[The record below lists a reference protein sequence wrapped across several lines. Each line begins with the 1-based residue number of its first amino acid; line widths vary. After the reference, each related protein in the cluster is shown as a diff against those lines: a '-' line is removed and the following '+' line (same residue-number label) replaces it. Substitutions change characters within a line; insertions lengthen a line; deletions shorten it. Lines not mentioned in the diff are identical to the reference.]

1 MFSTIIDVDT
11 LARAVDN
18 PNWVI
23 VDCRFSLNDPAR
35 GRNDYLQSHIPNAQY
50 AHLDEDL
57 SGEIIPGETGRHPLP
72 KIEDIAEKFSQWGI
86 DHTVQV
92 VAYDDANGGVAA
104 RLWWL
109 LRWLGHDAVAVL
121 NGGWQAWQAANLP
134 VDSAMPQR
142 SRKNFRPHVRHSWT
156 VDAAWVKKA
165 INHDK
170 YCLIDA
176 REPQR
181 YAGVFEPIDPVAGHI
196 PGAINLPYLQNVDE
210 AGRFKSVEELQ
221 IRFTEAI
228 RRRKMENVA
237 VYCGSG
243 VTACHNLLA
252 MVYAGFPIAR
262 LYPGSWS
269 EWITNPDHPVATGDH

>member
-1 MFSTIIDVDT
+1 MHAAIIEVAT
-11 LARAVDN
+11 LAESINN

-23 VDCRFSLNDPAR
+23 VDCRFSLNDPER
-35 GRNDYLQSHIPNAQY
+35 GRRDYMQGHIPNAQY

-57 SGEIIPGETGRHPLP
+57 SGQIVPEKTGRHPLP
-72 KIEDIAEKFSQWGI
+72 SIQELAEKFSQWGI

-121 NGGWQAWQAANLP
+121 NGGWKAWQAANLP
-134 VDSAMPQR
+134 IDTTQPQR
-142 SRKNFRPHVRHSWT
+142 SRKNFQAHVRHSWT
-156 VDAAWVKKA
+156 VDAAWVEKA
-165 INHDK
+165 MNHDK

-181 YAGVFEPIDPVAGHI
+181 FAGVFEPIDPVAGHI
-196 PGAINLPYLQNVDE
+196 PGAVNLPYLQNVDE
-210 AGRFKSVEELQ
+210 DGKFKSVEALQ
-221 IRFTEAI
+221 IRFTEVI
-228 RRRKMENVA
+228 SRRKMEHVA

-269 EWITNPDHPVATGDH
+269 EWITNPDHPVATGDR

>member
-1 MFSTIIDVDT
+1 MHSTIIDVDT
-11 LARAVDN
+11 LAASVNN
-18 PNWVI
+18 PSWVI
-23 VDCRFSLNDPAR
+23 VDCRFSLNDPER
-35 GRNDYLQSHIPNAQY
+35 GRRDYLQSHIPNAQY

-57 SGEIIPGETGRHPLP
+57 SGEMIPGKTGRHPLP
-72 KIEDIAEKFSQWGI
+72 KIDDIAEKFSQWGI

-121 NGGWQAWQAANLP
+121 NGGWKAWQAANLP
-134 VDSAMPQR
+134 VDAALPQR
-142 SRKNFRPHVRHSWT
+142 SRKNFRPQVRHSWT
-156 VDAAWVKKA
+156 VDAAWVEKA
-165 INHDK
+165 IDHDK

-196 PGAINLPYLQNVDE
+196 PGALNLPYLQNVDDE
-210 AGRFKSVEELQ
+210 GRFKPVEELQ

-228 RRRKMENVA
+228 RRRKMEHVA
-237 VYCGSG
+237 AYCGSG

-252 MVYAGFPIAR
+252 MVHAGFPIAR

-269 EWITNPDHPVATGDH
+269 EWITNPEHPVATGDH